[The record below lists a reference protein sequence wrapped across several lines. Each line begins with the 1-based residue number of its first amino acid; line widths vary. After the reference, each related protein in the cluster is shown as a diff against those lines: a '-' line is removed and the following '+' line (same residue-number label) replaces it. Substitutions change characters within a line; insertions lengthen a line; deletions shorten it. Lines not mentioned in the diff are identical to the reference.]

1 MYRSLPQKKVD
12 SNKNKLH
19 DHEVPKFFYL
29 SAIKQKHSIDTHI
42 VGVLG
47 LKRRKKE
54 KNVFSKK
61 PDFRKNRISRIR
73 IRIRWFRSIRGVTLR
88 SQEVR
93 RSEKSEKKFPEK
105 IRISRIRIRIS
116 GSTSMPLRSEPK
128 GLPVAKISRL

>member
-1 MYRSLPQKKVD
+1 MNPLSPKIFQSVKGDIIAIMYRSLPQKKVD

-61 PDFRKNRISRIR
+61 PDFRKNRIPRIR
-73 IRIRWFRSIRGVTLR
+73 IRIRWFRSIRG
-88 SQEVR
+88 
-93 RSEKSEKKFPEK
+93 
-105 IRISRIRIRIS
+105 
-116 GSTSMPLRSEPK
+116 
-128 GLPVAKISRL
+128 RL